1 MHNQTE
7 ISKNY
12 MTALMLIGTSTIH
25 ITYQTLHRMQYRMF
39 KITDS
44 KNATEKY
51 HIKIAAYD
59 IKN

>member
-1 MHNQTE
+1 
-7 ISKNY
+7 
-12 MTALMLIGTSTIH
+12 
-25 ITYQTLHRMQYRMF
+25 MQYRMF